1 MTNTERR
8 KGCGP
13 QAQRRDESQKPTCKA
28 DQQVEDAPG
37 VAWQALAAGAQELM
51 GPGQSEEPRGALGP
65 RGARGVPGFL
75 EPRAARG
82 DGALGVIRMT

>member
-51 GPGQSEEPRGALGP
+51 GPGQSEEPRGAGGPGVLGCQDP
-65 RGARGVPGFL
+65 GRAGGV
-75 EPRAARG
+75 
-82 DGALGVIRMT
+82 